1 MIRQVTA
8 GVALAFVILL
18 HVWSAAALIARAPFL
33 DEVESLQA
41 GVKMARGER
50 PYKDFAEHHPPFV
63 FALLAT
69 FAPTKPTDDIRTY
82 VVRARILFAIFGGI
96 ALAAASSIVWMAS
109 KRMSAAILFLALLLV
124 DPGLWLRAFADVHA
138 EAPAL
143 ALWWLGA
150 ALVVISLA
158 DRRGTAILL
167 GLGIGLIANACL
179 WNPKWPV
186 TSGAIGIVFLTRI
199 ALYWR
204 RRRADAITA
213 AGIAIAAV
221 GVGLALLAALADF
234 RDVAGHVFGLS
245 LALAKWSNRL
255 QAMHVNVTG
264 AGPTI
269 PWVYCPPMFRPRY
282 ILPATAVIV
291 VAMFRAPRALHNRAV
306 TAIFLALIGT
316 ALIEIRFF
324 YPYPMPWVQ
333 YYILWSMAAAAIL
346 ALVPQSIVA
355 LLSLVGSTAGRVS
368 VLIPIVATV
377 VALVAAVMM
386 TPRSPEQTDPYWRS
400 AAYLR
405 SRLNPSDRVWI
416 ELARYPIGAR
426 DDNYYWFGFDTF
438 VPVALQYART
448 PEGSRVLPPIGEEDL
463 PPCRLERGLEPNLR
477 FIAAAAQYRRLPA
490 AAACFERLRMRGVV
504 LSTPVP
510 NVYLIAG
517 R

>member
-8 GVALAFVILL
+8 GVALAFVIFL
-18 HVWSAAALIARAPFL
+18 HVWSSAALIARAPFL

-63 FALLAT
+63 FAVLAT
-69 FAPTKPTDDIRTY
+69 FAPTTPAGDIRAY
-82 VVRARILFAIFGGI
+82 VVGARILFAIFGGI
-96 ALAAASSIVWMAS
+96 ALASAGSIMWMAS
-109 KRMSAAILFLALLLV
+109 RRIGAVILFLAFLLI
-124 DPGLWLRAFADVHA
+124 DPSLWLRAFADVHA
-138 EAPAL
+138 EAPSL

-150 ALVVISLA
+150 ALMLISFA
-158 DRRGTAILL
+158 EEKGSAILS

-186 TSGAIGIVFLTRI
+186 TSGVMGIVFLTRI
-199 ALYWR
+199 VLHWR
-204 RRRADAITA
+204 RRRGDAIMA
-213 AGIAIAAV
+213 AGVAIAAL

-234 RDVAGHVFGLS
+234 RDVAGHVLGLS
-245 LALAKWSNRL
+245 LALARWSKRL

-282 ILPATAVIV
+282 VLPAAAVIV
-291 VAMFRAPRALHNRAV
+291 VAIFRAPRAVHSRAV
-306 TAIFLALIGT
+306 TALLLALIGT
-316 ALIEIRFF
+316 TLIEIRFF

-333 YYILWSMAAAAIL
+333 YYILWSMAGAAIL
-346 ALVPQSIVA
+346 ALLPQSIVA
-355 LLSLVGSTAGRVS
+355 LLSLVGSTANRVS
-368 VLIPIVATV
+368 ILIPIVATV
-377 VALVAAVMM
+377 VAIVAAVLMI
-386 TPRSPEQTDPYWRS
+386 PRSTAQPDPYWRS

-405 SRLNPSDRVWI
+405 SRLSASDRVWV

-438 VPVALQYART
+438 VPVAIQYAQA
-448 PEGSRVLPPIGEEDL
+448 PIGEEDL

-477 FIAAAAQYRRLPA
+477 FVAAAAQYRRLPV
-490 AAACFERLRMRGVV
+490 AAACFERLRTRAIV
-504 LSTPVP
+504 SRTPVP
-510 NVYLIAG
+510 NVYAVA
-517 R
+517 RR